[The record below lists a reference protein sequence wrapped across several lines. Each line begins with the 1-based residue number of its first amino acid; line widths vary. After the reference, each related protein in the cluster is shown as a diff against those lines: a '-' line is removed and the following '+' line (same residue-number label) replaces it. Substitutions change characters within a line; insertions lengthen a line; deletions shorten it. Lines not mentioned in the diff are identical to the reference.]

1 MSYESL
7 KNDSDKRWQEL
18 TKGNV
23 PWIRVSDAMCCGSSL
38 GSDEIIEVLKTY
50 SKANNLSINIDTVGC
65 HGLCYAGTIIDVLLP
80 GNPRVFW
87 GYITPDNVVKTV
99 DSYITNNKIVKQN
112 LLGSLGEELSL
123 IHI

>member
-18 TKGNV
+18 TNGNV

-50 SKANNLSINIDTVGC
+50 SKANNLSINIE
-65 HGLCYAGTIIDVLLP
+65 I
-80 GNPRVFW
+80 FQ
-87 GYITPDNVVKTV
+87 VKTN
-99 DSYITNNKIVKQN
+99 IC
-112 LLGSLGEELSL
+112 SL
-123 IHI
+123 